1 MITLQEY
8 SANVQDKID
17 TSAIIDELRKSNAL
31 LEALTFDDTV
41 TATGG
46 SFAYGYVRKTQESGA
61 AFRKVG
67 EEYEKS
73 DAKKE
78 TKVSNVAILG
88 GEYEIDR
95 AIANASANTF
105 ADERDFQAT
114 EKVKAVKATFN
125 NAVINGVGGEDN
137 ADFEGLDSILKG
149 TATEYTSEVDVS
161 TSALMDANYSAL
173 DDEIA
178 GVMAEMDGE
187 ADFILV
193 NTKMKNKLVAMAKRL
208 GQYQVTMNEVGA
220 KIEKY
225 GNTTILD
232 MGAKCGSND
241 PVIAIAEDGTT
252 DIYFVRLGRDGFHGI
267 TLNGKMFDIVTPEFG
282 VIGATKVTGLVE
294 MYAGTVLKSTKAAAV
309 LRGVKVGTPKA
320 QG

>member
-1 MITLQEY
+1 MITLKEY

-67 EEYEKS
+67 EEYTKS

-95 AIANASANTF
+95 AIANASAGTF
-105 ADERDFQAT
+105 ADERDFQAS

-125 NAVINGVGGEDN
+125 DAVINGVGGDEN
-137 ADFEGLDSILKG
+137 ADFEGLNSILKG
-149 TATEYTSEVDVS
+149 STTEYTSDVDVS
-161 TSALMDANYSAL
+161 TSALMDQNYTAL

-178 GVMAEMDGE
+178 GVIAEVDGDV
-187 ADFILV
+187 DFILC
-193 NTKMKNKLVAMAKRL
+193 NTKTKNKLVAMAKRL
-208 GQYQVTMNEVGA
+208 GQYQVTINEIGSKV
-220 KIEKY
+220 EKY
-225 GNTTILD
+225 GEATILD
-232 MGAKCGSND
+232 MGAKCGSNE
-241 PVIAIAEDGTT
+241 PVIAIDDNGAT

-309 LRGVKVGTPKA
+309 LRGVKVAPAKA